1 MSNDDSPRLQL
12 AVDATDLPTAL
23 RLAEAVYPHYDI
35 AEVGT
40 PLIIEEGLRALEAL
54 RRAFP
59 DRQYLADLKIMDA
72 GRLEAESAFRRGA
85 DIVTVLALADDKT
98 IGGALEAADR
108 HGRQIMADLI
118 NVPDAAGRAREL
130 QALGVQIICVHTA
143 HDVQGG
149 STGPMATLHA
159 VRKAVTCRLAVAGGL
174 ALEDVDRAV
183 GAGAGI
189 LVFGSSL
196 ANHPAPGRLA
206 AEIKNRIQKAYAC
219 NHHRKSSR

>member
-1 MSNDDSPRLQL
+1 MSNEKLPRLQL
-12 AVDATDLPTAL
+12 AVDATDLHTAVKL
-23 RLAEAVYPHYDI
+23 VEAVHPHYDI

-40 PLIIEEGLRALEAL
+40 PLIIEEGLHALEVL
-54 RRAFP
+54 KRAFP
-59 DRQYLADLKIMDA
+59 DKQYLADLKIMDA

-98 IGGALEAADR
+98 IGGALEAADK

-130 QALGVQIICVHTA
+130 QILGVQIVCVHTA
-143 HDVQGG
+143 HDVQGSG
-149 STGPMATLHA
+149 TDPMATLHS

-174 ALEDVDRAV
+174 TLENVDQAV
-183 GAGAGI
+183 GAGADI

-196 ANHPAPGRLA
+196 ANHPTPGRLA
-206 AEIKNRIQKAYAC
+206 ADIKNRIRQAYAC
-219 NHHRKSSR
+219 NHHRKLSR